1 MAITI
6 HGFSKKK
13 LHPVL
18 KKKSYRHW
26 NTCLKL
32 NYPIK
37 LKWERNRRE
46 RKKEERKLDWGRV
59 TESVIEG
66 GVNLG
71 VVW

>member
-46 RKKEERKLDWGRV
+46 ERKKK
-59 TESVIEG
+59 ESWIEG
-66 GVNLG
+66 EWQR
-71 VVW
+71 VWLREEWI